1 MGFIRG
7 RLPRGYTQYV
17 ACLCCPML
25 GGGASFKPPP
35 SPGAELYICISPDEE
50 RSLSVF
56 LVWESFT
63 QNNRNI
69 RPHGISTLWPIVGL
83 VVRSA
88 ALPPTPAPWGRSTSL
103 LVITAKDQM
112 FFFNLLLVLISLN
125 LWSQPHLKVTPHL
138 APLGWSSVEI

>member
-7 RLPRGYTQYV
+7 RLPSRYTQYV

-25 GGGASFKPPP
+25 RGRGGASFKPPP
-35 SPGAELYICISPDEE
+35 RAELYICISPDEE
-50 RSLSVF
+50 GSLSVF

-63 QNNRNI
+63 QNNRDV
-69 RPHGISTLWPIVGL
+69 RPHGISTLWPIVGS

-88 ALPPTPAPWGRSTSL
+88 ALPPTPAPRGRSTSL